1 LYPARE
7 SLPAGVAP
15 LEPSDPTT
23 IGGYRLLGRLG
34 VGGMASV
41 YLGGDGTQ
49 RVAVKVIH
57 PHLAQD
63 AEFRAR
69 FLREIQLARRVPDF
83 CTAPVR
89 ADGQLDG
96 RPFLVTEFLDG
107 MALHQLVQRDGPL
120 APDALHNLAV
130 GVVAAL
136 TAVHDCDLVHRDLKP
151 SNVMVT
157 LGGVRIIDFGIARA
171 LDLSTGY
178 TATGLVMGSLGWS
191 APEQL
196 DGREPMPAMDI
207 FGWGCLVAYAGTGDH
222 PFGGTDA
229 TSRSWRIL
237 NAEPDLRGLPDGL
250 RDLVAATLVKDPAER
265 PTAQELLLALVSA
278 PPGGSGRPSVRPAVL
293 SGRRSFPAQRRRFDR
308 RHRVAAVLAVPLAL
322 GAVVAVVPGLDVPFV
337 GWDGSPTA
345 PHTTGPPAYPG
356 YPPGQ
361 SPPPWPPPWPPP
373 EGAPPPPPDGRPPPW
388 ASPVPAPSA
397 GSSGTSVK
405 S

>member
-1 LYPARE
+1 MSPA
-7 SLPAGVAP
+7 AVAP
-15 LEPSDPTT
+15 LEQSDPTE

-41 YLGGDGTQ
+41 YLATDGSHDGTG
-49 RVAVKVIH
+49 RVAIKVIH

-63 AEFRAR
+63 PEFRAR
-69 FLREIQLARRVPDF
+69 FTREIQLARRVPAF

-89 ADGQLDG
+89 ADGQLNG
-96 RPFLVTEFLDG
+96 RPYLVTEFLDG
-107 MALHQLVQRDGPL
+107 MALHELVQRNGPM

-130 GVVAAL
+130 GVAAAL
-136 TAVHDCDLVHRDLKP
+136 TAVHDSDLVHRDLKP

-196 DGREPMPAMDI
+196 DGGEPVPAMDV
-207 FGWGCLVAYAGTGDH
+207 FGWGCCIAYAGSGDH

-237 NAEPDLRGLPDGL
+237 NAEPDLRVLPDGL
-250 RDLVAATLVKDPAER
+250 RELVAAALLKDPADR

-278 PPGGSGRPSVRPAVL
+278 PPGGAAGRVRPGALV
-293 SGRRSFPAQRRRFDR
+293 SRGSIPRQRGRFDR
-308 RHRVAAVLAVPLAL
+308 RHVIAAVIGVPLAL
-322 GAVVAVVPGLDVPFV
+322 GLVVAAARGAELMFGP
-337 GWDGSPTA
+337 DGGPTA
-345 PHTTGPPAYPG
+345 PPPPGYPG
-356 YPPGQ
+356 YYPPPPPGG

-373 EGAPPPPPDGRPPPW
+373 EGAPPPPGWSPPP
-388 ASPVPAPSA
+388 S
-397 GSSGTSVK
+397 SSGSAPGR